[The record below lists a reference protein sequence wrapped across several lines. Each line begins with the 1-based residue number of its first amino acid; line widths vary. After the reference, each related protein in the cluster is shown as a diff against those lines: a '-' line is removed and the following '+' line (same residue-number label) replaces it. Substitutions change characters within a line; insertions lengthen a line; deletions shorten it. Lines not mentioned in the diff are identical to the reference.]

1 MVGEPCRH
9 GATVGTNELVG
20 GVKLSP
26 PFPRNWRPSLQP
38 ARRGGTGREP
48 RRTRS
53 RFLAHPGALGA
64 QDDLVA
70 VLEEGAG
77 VAGDRTGACPTQVKS
92 MKAPRVS
99 FSGPEMVPEAKR
111 ATVRVGRC

>member
-48 RRTRS
+48 RTRS

-111 ATVRVGRC
+111 ATVRVGRR